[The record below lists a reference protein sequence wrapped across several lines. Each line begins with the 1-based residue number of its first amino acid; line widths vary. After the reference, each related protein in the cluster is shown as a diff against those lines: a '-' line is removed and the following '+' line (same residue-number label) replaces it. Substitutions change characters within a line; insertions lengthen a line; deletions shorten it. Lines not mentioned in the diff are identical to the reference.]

1 MEAYLMLF
9 QLFNDV
15 HKLRAKE
22 GLRMVSFQSQGFA
35 LFWGS
40 KYRFC
45 SVPCS
50 MPCFYGALP
59 GMLGIGLG

>member
-35 LFWGS
+35 LF
-40 KYRFC
+40 
-45 SVPCS
+45 
-50 MPCFYGALP
+50 
-59 GMLGIGLG
+59 